1 MTTSLSP
8 ELNTTLR
15 SLGPIN
21 GFKAARKLKTRG
33 GMLYIGNFGSVEL
46 RLDQAA
52 PGYEVSVFL
61 EKLRASTGFRVCIG
75 MPMRNY
81 GLIAEH
87 SLKVTQSDVRFF
99 TLPDG
104 FYAPE
109 FIEAFTLDSAAR
121 NLAALHAIGWP
132 MVLTSQQI
140 EVVVPVNAAETQI
153 TACVEKVLKL
163 ATHAPYVAR

>member
-1 MTTSLSP
+1 
-8 ELNTTLR
+8 
-15 SLGPIN
+15 
-21 GFKAARKLKTRG
+21 
-33 GMLYIGNFGSVEL
+33 
-46 RLDQAA
+46 
-52 PGYEVSVFL
+52 
-61 EKLRASTGFRVCIG
+61 